1 MRFVDVR
8 NQLGKN
14 FCDYLLTKA
23 RKYWETILSL
33 EVSPE
38 FLPYKEE
45 RIKTYQQLLEEYKN
59 LLPAKDIEKV
69 IFLGR
74 DMNNRGL
81 YFEGHEII
89 EKYWLTYKGK
99 YKKFLQALIQVSIAN
114 MHLESGNLKGY
125 HRMKELA
132 IKNLSEYSGNLF
144 NIDVEK
150 LKNTLQKEGEF
161 FISY

>member
-8 NQLGKN
+8 NLLGKN
-14 FCDYLLTKA
+14 FCDYLLTKE

-33 EVSPE
+33 EAPPE
-38 FLPYKEE
+38 FLPYK
-45 RIKTYQQLLEEYKN
+45 EEYKN

-89 EKYWLTYKGK
+89 EKYWLIYNGR

-132 IKNLSEYSGNLF
+132 IKNLSEYSENLF

-150 LKNTLQKEGEF
+150 LKNILQKVGEF

>member
-1 MRFVDVR
+1 MCFVDVR
-8 NQLGKN
+8 NLLGKN
-14 FCDYLLTKA
+14 FCDYLLTKE

-33 EVSPE
+33 EAPPE
-38 FLPYKEE
+38 FLPYK
-45 RIKTYQQLLEEYKN
+45 EEYKN

-150 LKNTLQKEGEF
+150 LKNILQKVREF

>member
-8 NQLGKN
+8 NKIGKN
-14 FCDYLLTKA
+14 FCDYLLTKE
-23 RKYWETILSL
+23 RKYWKEILSL
-33 EVSPE
+33 EVPPE

-45 RIKTYQQLLEEYKN
+45 RIKTYKQLLEEYKN

-89 EKYWLTYKGK
+89 EKYWLIYNGR

-144 NIDVEK
+144 NVNIEK
-150 LKNTLQKEGEF
+150 LKKILEENKEY
-161 FISY
+161 FINY